1 MRRAILTALAAVATV
16 CMLTSCVSVPTSG
29 PVHVGRSDLTQAE
42 RFVQVTAFGPAAGA
56 TQEQLVR
63 GFLLAANSSLDDYSV
78 AREFLSHEYA
88 SQWDPYYGVLI
99 YEGTK
104 PYRSDSVDSGTLSL
118 SVTANVDASGRLLP
132 VESGAS
138 TDLRFDFALEN
149 NEWRISAAPS
159 GIILDR
165 TSFVGLWS
173 DHRLNFLGPGDRLV
187 PETRWFLSRVALA
200 TEIVGALIQGPGER
214 LGQVVHSGFPPGV
227 TLTNATVPIIDGRAK
242 VDLSGE
248 GLDDPMAQQEMLLQ
262 LQASLQGVAGVTQIE
277 MLIDGSP
284 VKATPEV
291 IPPAPG
297 GGSRIS
303 GVSEGHFGVITGQR
317 IDPVTGITEQI
328 DALKPSAIALSR
340 SKTVAAAL
348 TSEGVSIVSDGN
360 VTPLDDRS
368 GLIAPSVD
376 DDLWAWS
383 YATLAPEVVRIGKA
397 DGTRHDIA
405 APWLAGKDVR
415 ALRVSP
421 GGSLAA
427 ALVNDGEKS
436 VVIVAGVIRDADGM
450 PTGFSASAETEM
462 WANGTAVDFDWV
474 SATRFVALTQV
485 GNAGKVTVGGPGI
498 FSSERGSVPDAANV
512 SGGGSEAQI
521 RVLSSDGELFSP
533 QGPGWQRT
541 NSEIS
546 VLAKRG

>member
-1 MRRAILTALAAVATV
+1 MRRAILTGLAAVATAV
-16 CMLTSCVSVPTSG
+16 MLTSCVSIPASG
-29 PVHVGRSDLTQAE
+29 PVQVGRSDLTQAE

-56 TQEQLVR
+56 TQEELVR

-104 PYRSDSVDSGTLSL
+104 PYRSDGVTSGTLSL
-118 SVTANVDASGRLLP
+118 SVTASVDANGKLLP

-138 TDLRFDFALEN
+138 TDLRFDFAQEN
-149 NEWRISAAPS
+149 GEWRISAAPS

-187 PETRWFLSRVALA
+187 PETRWYLSRVALA
-200 TEIVGALIQGPGER
+200 TEIVGSLIQGPGER

-227 TLTNATVPIIDGRAK
+227 KLTNTTVPVVDGRAK
-242 VDLSGE
+242 VDLTGE
-248 GLDDPMAQQEMLLQ
+248 GLDSHVAQQEMLLQ
-262 LQASLQGVAGVTQIE
+262 LQASLQGVPGVNQVE
-277 MLIDGSP
+277 LLIDGTP
-284 VKATPEV
+284 VKASPEA
-291 IPPAPG
+291 IPPPPG
-297 GGSRIS
+297 GGSRIAGMS
-303 GVSEGHFGVITGQR
+303 DGHFGIISGQQVE
-317 IDPVTGITEQI
+317 PVTGVTDQI
-328 DALKPSAIALSR
+328 DALKPAAVSLSR
-340 SKTVAAAL
+340 SKTVAAVRA
-348 TSEGVSIVSDGN
+348 SGGVSIITDGA
-360 VTPLDDRS
+360 VTLFDERS
-368 GLIAPSVD
+368 GLLDPGVD
-376 DDLWAWS
+376 DDEWVWS
-383 YATLAPEVVRIGKA
+383 YAASEPDVVRVGRA
-397 DGTRHDIA
+397 DGSHQDLA
-405 APWLAGKDVR
+405 APWLANRDVR

-436 VVIVAGVIRDADGM
+436 AVIVAGVIRDADGT
-450 PTGFSASAETEM
+450 PTGFSAGADIEM
-462 WANGTAVDFDWV
+462 SANGTAVDFDWV
-474 SATRFVALTQV
+474 NATRFVALTQV

-498 FSSERGSVPDAANV
+498 FSSERGSVPDATNV

-521 RVLSSDGELFSP
+521 RVLNSEGELVSP
-533 QGPGWQRT
+533 QGSGWQRT
-541 NSEIS
+541 NSEIA